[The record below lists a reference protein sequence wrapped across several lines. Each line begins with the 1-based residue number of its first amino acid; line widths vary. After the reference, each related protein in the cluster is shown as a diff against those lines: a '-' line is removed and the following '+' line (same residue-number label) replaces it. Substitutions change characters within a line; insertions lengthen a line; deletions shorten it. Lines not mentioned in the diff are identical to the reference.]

1 MMPIFVLKILSQA
14 VDGVLANAPLSEC
27 VRYIVEGAFSK
38 NVCSEQV
45 VSHFLFPFFDH
56 TGRVK
61 QPKQDNLDFHFMCCI
76 HGVFDSK
83 AIQDELKINKGFGPA
98 NIRDLSEEQRT
109 AIAAKTHVSAFET
122 LPGHVLDTIV
132 NCVAGSAMETCTN
145 FSQVCRILGQLAL
158 VNRTL
163 RSSCA
168 RVISVSNI
176 TPAFF
181 QTPAKGFTSDSTVSA
196 VPFFC
201 SEPSPVTPTL
211 RFKWTPKTVRIPPD
225 TTHRTSCWR
234 SLIAAVDVKAPINP
248 GEDDT
253 AVPVS
258 GARVVDIVDGKVVS
272 IMAISDDGKIR
283 RLFYGP
289 TPAAGPTRFKIE
301 TLDIRFR
308 CLTKLCIH
316 NPRVMNDFFS
326 MLSIVYKR
334 PTGPGSRWKRTSPL
348 FDSLNEFLMLNIS
361 LLNKNYEA
369 VRWFQSCHPSIQKL
383 FGSDLLNND
392 NPRTS
397 KVRDFRFD
405 VERRETGDGPGLF
418 DHGFSRQALSFTA
431 NRGSFRELPPPGECV
446 NLRVLGLTI
455 TASFEL
461 PNVDFTLLK
470 NLEDVSLACT
480 SGGQPFFTMMTIA
493 EKLPVSLKTLSLEN
507 QESYNHGG
515 TRWDST
521 STLAMQRVARRHPHL
536 RWLRIIGLWKRWNAD
551 VINQCLGL
559 FCLHGIEAR
568 LVSRSDKAYGRNQY
582 CEAMGPDI
590 FSCIVKAVGCW
601 LVRIHVR
608 SINPAVR
615 FGPLAGCKCIVIH
628 DNWHSRNLNLSR
640 FIEHENTESKR
651 AILAGRNFTLET
663 WLGLVKKVR
672 AARLLKRGADGEPAR
687 LVKRAK
693 LAAF

>member
-1 MMPIFVLKILSQA
+1 MMPIFVLKILSQS
-14 VDGVLANAPLSEC
+14 VDGVLINAPLSEC
-27 VRYIVEGAFSK
+27 VRFIVECAFSK

-83 AIQDELKINKGFGPA
+83 AIQRELKINKGFAPA
-98 NIRDLSEEQRT
+98 DIGDLSEEQRT
-109 AIAAKTHVSAFET
+109 AIVAKTPVSAFET

-132 NCVAGSAMETCTN
+132 NCVAGSAMETCAD
-145 FSQVCRILGQLAL
+145 FRRVCWIFGQLSL
-158 VNRTL
+158 VNRTW

-168 RVISVSNI
+168 RVITIWNI

-181 QTPAKGFTSDSTVSA
+181 QTPAKEFTSESTRSM

-201 SEPSPVTPTL
+201 SEPFLVTPTL
-211 RFKWTPKTVRIPPD
+211 RLKFLPEAVRIPPY
-225 TTHRTSCWR
+225 TPHRTSCWR
-234 SLIAAVDVKAPINP
+234 SMIEVVDVGTLRKA

-253 AVPVS
+253 TAS
-258 GARVVDIVDGKVVS
+258 DARVVDIVDGNFVS
-272 IMAISDDGKIR
+272 IMALSSKGQML
-283 RLFYGP
+283 RLCYGP
-289 TPAAGPTRFKIE
+289 APAAGPPRFKIE

-308 CLTKLCIH
+308 RLTKLCIH

-326 MLSIVYKR
+326 LLSIVYKR
-334 PTGPGSRWKRTSPL
+334 PAGPGSRWKRTSPL
-348 FDSLNEFLMLNIS
+348 FDSLREFLMLNIS

-369 VRWFQSCHPSIQKL
+369 VRWFQSCHPSIQKF

-392 NPRTS
+392 NPRAS
-397 KVRDFRFD
+397 QVRDFCFD
-405 VERRETGDGPGLF
+405 VEHRETGDGPGLF
-418 DHGFSRQALSFTA
+418 DHAFSRQALSFTA
-431 NRGSFRELPPPGECV
+431 NRGSFRELPPSGECA

-461 PNVDFTLLK
+461 PNVDFSLLR

-601 LVRIHVR
+601 LVRLHVR
-608 SINPAVR
+608 SVNPSVR
-615 FGPLAGCKCIVIH
+615 FGPLAVCKCIVIH

-693 LAAF
+693 LAAP